1 MENKQEFV
9 RRADE
14 HIQTANAQINEYVT
28 PGEVSA
34 SFMYGVARF
43 NAWLAAREYKSAED
57 FKAEKEKAMEYFIS
71 EYKKML
77 EEHIDNHIQNFDFN

>member
-57 FKAEKEKAMEYFIS
+57 FQAEKRKLWNTLFLNI
-71 EYKKML
+71 KKC
-77 EEHIDNHIQNFDFN
+77 